1 MAYILLFFFGLIP
14 SIIWLLFYLRKDKH
28 PESNKKIIKVFFFG
42 MLIAIPTALIELG
55 VLDGM
60 GIIKNLP
67 IFTSNPILF
76 LALKYFLVVALLE
89 ELMKY
94 LIVKKEVFSAPE
106 LDEPVDV
113 MLYMIICALG
123 FAAVENILTLIP
135 PKETIEVL
143 GTIWTRFIGSTLLHT
158 LCSGMLG
165 YFLALSFFE
174 TKKRIRLTSIGLI
187 LAITL
192 HGLYDLSIMTEG
204 SLNVLGPMIILIVLA
219 IFVSFGFKK
228 VKKLKSVCKI

>member
-1 MAYILLFFFGLIP
+1 MSYALLLFFGLIP
-14 SIIWLLFYLRKDKH
+14 SIIWLLYYLRKDKH
-28 PESNKKIIKVFFFG
+28 PESNKKIIKVFCFG

-55 VLDGM
+55 VLDQ
-60 GIIKNLP
+60 IKVIKDLP
-67 IFTSNPILF
+67 FFASNQILF

-106 LDEPVDV
+106 FDEPVDI

-123 FAAVENILTLIP
+123 FAAVENILTLLP
-135 PKETIEVL
+135 PKEIIEAL
-143 GTIWTRFIGSTLLHT
+143 STMWIRFIGATLLHV
-158 LCSGMLG
+158 LCSGILG

-174 TKKRIRLTSIGLI
+174 TKKRVRLTVIGLI
-187 LAITL
+187 LAIAL

-204 SLNVLGPMIILIVLA
+204 SLSVLGPIIILIGLA
-219 IFVSFGFKK
+219 IFISFGFKK
-228 VKKLKSVCKI
+228 IKKLKSVCKI

>member
-1 MAYILLFFFGLIP
+1 MSYALLLFFGLIP
-14 SIIWLLFYLRKDKH
+14 SIIWLLYYLRKDKH
-28 PESNKKIIKVFFFG
+28 PESNKKIIKVFCFG

-55 VLDGM
+55 VLDQ
-60 GIIKNLP
+60 IKVIKDLP
-67 IFTSNPILF
+67 FFASNQILF

-106 LDEPVDV
+106 FDEPVDI

-123 FAAVENILTLIP
+123 FAAVENILTLLP
-135 PKETIEVL
+135 PKEIIEAL
-143 GTIWTRFIGSTLLHT
+143 STIWIRFIGATLLHV
-158 LCSGMLG
+158 LCSGILG

-174 TKKRIRLTSIGLI
+174 TKKRVRLTVIGLI
-187 LAITL
+187 LAIAL

-204 SLNVLGPMIILIVLA
+204 SLSVLGPIIILIGLA
-219 IFVSFGFKK
+219 IFISFGFKK
-228 VKKLKSVCKI
+228 IKKLKSVCKI

>member
-1 MAYILLFFFGLIP
+1 
-14 SIIWLLFYLRKDKH
+14 
-28 PESNKKIIKVFFFG
+28 

-55 VLDGM
+55 VLDQI
-60 GIIKNLP
+60 GIIKDLP
-67 IFTSNPILF
+67 AFVSNPFLF

-106 LDEPVDV
+106 FDEPVDII
-113 MLYMIICALG
+113 LYMIICALG
-123 FAAVENILTLIP
+123 FAAVENILTLLP
-135 PKETIEVL
+135 PKEIAEAL
-143 GTIWTRFIGSTLLHT
+143 STIWIRFIGATLLHT
-158 LCSGMLG
+158 LCSAMLG

-174 TKKRIRLTSIGLI
+174 TKKRNRLAVVGLI

-192 HGLYDLSIMTEG
+192 HGFYDLSIMTEG
-204 SLNVLGPMIILIVLA
+204 SLNVLGPMIILIGLA

>member
-1 MAYILLFFFGLIP
+1 MSYILLLFFGFLP

-55 VLDGM
+55 VLDQI
-60 GIIKNLP
+60 GIIKDLP
-67 IFTSNPILF
+67 AFVSNPFLF

-106 LDEPVDV
+106 FDEPVDII
-113 MLYMIICALG
+113 LYMIICALG
-123 FAAVENILTLIP
+123 FAAVENILTLLP
-135 PKETIEVL
+135 PKEIAEAL
-143 GTIWTRFIGSTLLHT
+143 STIWIRFIGATLLHT
-158 LCSGMLG
+158 LCSAMLG

-174 TKKRIRLTSIGLI
+174 TKKRNRLAVIGLI

-192 HGLYDLSIMTEG
+192 HGFYDLSIMTEG
-204 SLNVLGPMIILIVLA
+204 SLNVLGPMIILIGLA

>member
-1 MAYILLFFFGLIP
+1 MSYILLLFFGFLP

-55 VLDGM
+55 VLDQI
-60 GIIKNLP
+60 GIIKDLP
-67 IFTSNPILF
+67 AFVSNPFLF

-106 LDEPVDV
+106 FDEPVDII
-113 MLYMIICALG
+113 LYMIICALG
-123 FAAVENILTLIP
+123 FAAVENILTLLP
-135 PKETIEVL
+135 PKEIAEAL
-143 GTIWTRFIGSTLLHT
+143 STIWIRFIGATLLHT
-158 LCSGMLG
+158 LCSAMLG

-174 TKKRIRLTSIGLI
+174 TKKRNRLAVVGLI

-192 HGLYDLSIMTEG
+192 HGFYDLSIMTEG
-204 SLNVLGPMIILIVLA
+204 SLNVLGPMIILIGLA